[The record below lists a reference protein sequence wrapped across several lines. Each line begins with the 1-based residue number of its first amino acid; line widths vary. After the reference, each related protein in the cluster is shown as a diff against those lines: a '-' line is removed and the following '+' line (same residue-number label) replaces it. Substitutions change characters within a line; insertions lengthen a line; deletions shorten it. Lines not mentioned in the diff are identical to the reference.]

1 MTALAMVV
9 IYGEYNNV
17 LSRVHIFSKNE
28 RNSGRCPFFP
38 LFRETSTHLRVHA
51 TSAWQMKSKQLLTD
65 SDFVS
70 SNK

>member
-1 MTALAMVV
+1 MTV

-17 LSRVHIFSKNE
+17 ISRVHIFNKNE

-38 LFRETSTHLRVHA
+38 LFRETSTHLRVPA
-51 TSAWQMKSKQLLTD
+51 TSTWQMKSKQLLTD
-65 SDFVS
+65 PDFVN